1 MYSSGNPT
9 NIANPIKDASVQV
22 DIKTTGG
29 RLTLYQSTLCEKI
42 DWDDVNSNVN
52 LDPQG
57 YLEPYNKKDVQ
68 LICCEADASV
78 LWLVPDVVQTRFIR
92 SLDWESNMAIRFTWE
107 LSRERPKGKEVVKYE
122 SYPGFEDLPEQSD
135 VQKVLNGSI
144 NSFRIHNVYPRYL
157 RVTGSGD
164 VRPLETGVHTLT
176 LTLYFSQNALLR
188 LLKCW

>member
-22 DIKTTGG
+22 DIKTMGG
-29 RLTLYQSTLCEKI
+29 RLTLYQSTLCEMI

-78 LWLVPDVVQTRFIR
+78 LWLVPDVVQTRFIQ

-107 LSRERPKGKEVVKYE
+107 LSRERPKGKEVVKYY

-135 VQKVLNGSI
+135 VQKVLNGST